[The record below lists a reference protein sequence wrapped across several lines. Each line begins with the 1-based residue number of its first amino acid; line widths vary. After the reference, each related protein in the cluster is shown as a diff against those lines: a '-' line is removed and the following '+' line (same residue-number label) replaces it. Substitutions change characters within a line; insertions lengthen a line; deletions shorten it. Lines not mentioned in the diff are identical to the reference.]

1 MEDEMIQELKLLYKR
16 MIEER
21 ESIEGSIRMTA
32 FSIGKISGIMTA
44 IDLLDKIVEEMKE
57 EVKKESLRE
66 MESRRKILDSLPERR
81 AEDYERLGEEIE
93 RLSREMN
100 AKLSALEALRESLRD
115 ALEERRRATMEKI
128 REESRSFRE

>member
-128 REESRSFRE
+128 REESRSFME